1 MGLKGRFSIVI
12 GLVAT
17 FALGD
22 LVGRLS
28 HSQKDVMTQEQA
40 DGLRG
45 GSAIR
50 DKGEDASVRAL
61 RARIRDLERQLAEN
75 QARSETTK
83 AEDARP
89 VGEETRQERSPR
101 RREGFRE
108 RMERMKKEDPKRYE
122 EMTKRFESFRK
133 AFAERQQMRQEFLS
147 SVDTSRMSS
156 DDKKVHN
163 DYQELLARRDELME
177 QMHDEGISEDQRR
190 AIGTELHE
198 TMGQLNAL
206 GEQER
211 SNLLRQTI
219 ETLGFQGDEV
229 GEIASTIN
237 DVFDV
242 TTEWRPG
249 RPRGRGR
256 KE

>member
-1 MGLKGRFSIVI
+1 MGLKGKSLVAV
-12 GLVAT
+12 GLIAT
-17 FALGD
+17 FALGG
-22 LVGRLS
+22 LVDHVLCS
-28 HSQKDVMTQEQA
+28 SKDVATQEQT
-40 DGLRG
+40 G
-45 GSAIR
+45 GPLEGATIR
-50 DKGEDASVRAL
+50 DKGDDASVKAL
-61 RARIRDLERQLAEN
+61 RARIRDLERQLAER
-75 QARSETTK
+75 QTRSETTK
-83 AEDARP
+83 AEVATP
-89 VGEETRQERSPR
+89 AGEATQSERSHQ

-133 AFAERQQMRQEFLS
+133 AFAERQQARQEFLS
-147 SVDTSRMSS
+147 SVDVSRMSAS
-156 DDKKVHN
+156 DKKVHN
-163 DYQELLARRDELME
+163 DYQELLAHRDELME
-177 QMHDEGISEDQRR
+177 QMHDEGVSDDQRR

-219 ETLGFQGDEV
+219 ESLGFQGDEV
-229 GEIASTIN
+229 GEITATIN

-242 TTEWRPG
+242 TSEWRPG
-249 RPRGRGR
+249 RQRGHGR